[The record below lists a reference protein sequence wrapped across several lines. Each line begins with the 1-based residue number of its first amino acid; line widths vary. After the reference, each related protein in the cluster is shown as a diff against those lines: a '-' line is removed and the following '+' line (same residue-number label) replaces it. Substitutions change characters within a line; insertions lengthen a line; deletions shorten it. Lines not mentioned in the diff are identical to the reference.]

1 MIMEERIRGKDIMG
15 KTVVSKEGRK
25 FGSVGDVMF
34 DPGTGELLKVIL
46 TNVTQYAKNLLG
58 TEMRVPFSAVVSIGD
73 FVIVSEEDLV

>member
-1 MIMEERIRGKDIMG
+1 
-15 KTVVSKEGRK
+15 
-25 FGSVGDVMF
+25 MF
-34 DPGTGELLKVIL
+34 DPGTGELLKVVL